1 MKQTGRMEGHEH
13 RLIER
18 MKSKGISEQF
28 AERVTSRSRVLE
40 STAFQRATQ
49 QALRSSATPQPFKR
63 HFPAHFYAALIN
75 AQPMGFHSVST
86 LVYGAQREGV
96 TVLPIDVRFSTW
108 ESTLGFA
115 EGRLAIRMGFRSIKG
130 LGSQQKSKLDP
141 PPRPESDEALG
152 AFARRY
158 SSLAPPSKRWL
169 RRAPFICSAHGETS
183 CGRSWSR
190 VSCVMN
196 R

>member
-1 MKQTGRMEGHEH
+1 MEGHEH

-28 AERVTSRSRVLE
+28 AERVYEQIKGFGEYGFPE
-40 STAFQRATQ
+40 SHAASFALISYATAF
-49 QALRSSATPQPFKR
+49 LKR

-75 AQPMGFHSVST
+75 AQPMGFYSVST

-108 ESTLGFA
+108 ESTLELA

-130 LGSQQKSKLDP
+130 LGSQQNQNSTHHLAPKVMKRSAHSLV
-141 PPRPESDEALG
+141 A
-152 AFARRY
+152 Y